1 MDRNAR
7 TALMGVGVIA
17 GMVGL
22 TAASVPL
29 YDWFCRVTG
38 FGGTTQVSEGAPVEV
53 VDRAITVRFNADVD
67 PALGWRF
74 EPVERTVEVKIGE
87 NRLAFY
93 EATNT
98 SDRPLVGT
106 ATFNVTPFDAGP
118 YFSKIHCFCFNEQ
131 PLMPGES
138 AEMPVSF
145 YVDPA
150 ILEDPDTANL
160 RTITLSYTFFL
171 AETATEE
178 LAARAAAAEP
188 PGG

>member
-17 GMVGL
+17 AMVGL

-38 FGGTTQVSEGAPVEV
+38 YGGTTQRAEGAPVEV
-53 VDRAITVRFNADVD
+53 VDRAVTVRFNADVD

-74 EPVERTVEVKIGE
+74 EPVERKVEVKIGE

-93 EATNT
+93 AATNT
-98 SDRPLVGT
+98 TDRPLVGT
-106 ATFNVTPFDAGP
+106 ATFNVTPYDAGP
-118 YFSKIHCFCFNEQ
+118 YFSKIHCFCFEEQ
-131 PLMPGES
+131 MLAPGETV
-138 AEMPVSF
+138 EMPVSF

-150 ILEDPDTANL
+150 MLADADTEDL
-160 RTITLSYTFFL
+160 GTITLSYTFFL
-171 AETATEE
+171 AEQATEE
-178 LAARAAAAEP
+178 LAARA
-188 PGG
+188 PGGEAAGG